1 LSSGRRWVGLAAG
14 LVGDAGSIPGAGFGV
29 GIAVSFRPSVRLRI
43 EGEGAAWLDRS
54 VDLAGAP
61 GVGGRFS
68 MTTAS
73 VRGCYA
79 VLARRLELSPC
90 VGASIARIEASGV
103 GADVTNTS
111 DGVFVAPSLGGL
123 AYFKIA
129 GPFGVRLLVEGLAPL
144 SRPSFVIV
152 RGGTVDRAS
161 ALVAR
166 ASIGP
171 EVSF

>member
-1 LSSGRRWVGLAAG
+1 M
-14 LVGDAGSIPGAGFGV
+14 
-29 GIAVSFRPSVRLRI
+29 
-43 EGEGAAWLDRS
+43 E
-54 VDLAGAP
+54 LAGAP

-73 VRGCYA
+73 ARGCYA

-90 VGASIARIEASGV
+90 FGVSVARVEASGF
-103 GADVTNTS
+103 GAEVTTTS

-123 AYFKIA
+123 AYFKVA
-129 GPFGVRLLVEGLAPL
+129 GPFGVRMMIEGLAPL

-152 RGGTVDRAS
+152 RGGTVDRPS
-161 ALVAR
+161 ALIAR

>member
-1 LSSGRRWVGLAAG
+1 
-14 LVGDAGSIPGAGFGV
+14 
-29 GIAVSFRPSVRLRI
+29 VR
-43 EGEGAAWLDRS
+43 A
-54 VDLAGAP
+54 
-61 GVGGRFS
+61 
-68 MTTAS
+68 
-73 VRGCYA
+73 CYA
-79 VLARRLELSPC
+79 VLARRLSLSPC
-90 VGASIARIEASGV
+90 VAASIARVVASGF
-103 GADVTNTS
+103 GADVTSSS

-123 AYFKIA
+123 AYFKVA
-129 GPFGVRLLVEGLAPL
+129 GPFGVRLMVEGLAPL